1 LFILFLL
8 VMSLFSSQK
17 LISNNSLL
25 LKTRDDLIIY
35 SLWLNDEVIRI
46 EKEERKAQEKNIRLQ
61 RNYDAFYTKANRTL
75 RQTEKNKVIIAK
87 DSEMANAVIVD
98 EFKKNRISKLI
109 IDEYE
114 AVVGR
119 AKDEIA
125 TVFDKTVQEQDALIN
140 ENTDLKNIINTKIKE
155 INVLKNLKRI
165 DFNYL
170 LEVLAAF
177 ISEAQTLKLEK
188 KKIQDEIDILI
199 KSKTQTTVIEE
210 ERKEKKKKKRKKF

>member
-1 LFILFLL
+1 MMHFVRKQTGHFD
-8 VMSLFSSQK
+8 K
-17 LISNNSLL
+17 L
-25 LKTRDDLIIY
+25 K
-35 SLWLNDEVIRI
+35 
-46 EKEERKAQEKNIRLQ
+46 
-61 RNYDAFYTKANRTL
+61 
-75 RQTEKNKVIIAK
+75 KNKVIIAK

-125 TVFDKTVQEQDALIN
+125 KVFDKTVQEQDALIN

-177 ISEAQTLKLEK
+177 ISEAQILKLEK
-188 KKIQDEIDILI
+188 KKIQDEIDLLI

-210 ERKEKKKKKRKKF
+210 ERKEKKEEKKEVLKAEAKQERKALRENKRLNSEMSDLKKIT